1 MNPSCEVRH
10 ACLFSALAWSI
21 VAASSTS
28 TAADTS
34 AAAPRAAVIV
44 APDAYAKDDKLGDGC
59 WARLYRAE
67 NYGGDVLT
75 LIGPVDVD
83 YLSRDWGFRWDPR
96 YHSLAVGPAA
106 TLTTFDDAHLRDKTA
121 VFESNRRIADL
132 DRHMGVFRS
141 IRSMKVTCS

>member
-1 MNPSCEVRH
+1 MRH
-10 ACLFSALAWSI
+10 AYLFLALVSSI
-21 VAASSTS
+21 CAASGAS
-28 TAADTS
+28 TAADTPVVT
-34 AAAPRAAVIV
+34 PRAAVIV
-44 APDAYAKDDKLGDGC
+44 ASEAYAIDDKLGDGC
-59 WARLYRAE
+59 WARLYRGE
-67 NYGGDVLT
+67 NYAGDILT

-106 TLTTFDDAHLRDKTA
+106 TLTTFDDAHLREKTA
-121 VFESNRRIADL
+121 VFESNRRIPVL